1 MVVFPWKY
9 RIRFYPPCIYYRET
23 QNHQGVRVSMKQRI
37 RVVGIV
43 RDGDGIL
50 LLKKAQNRAEEV
62 PAWEILTGKIRFGEQ
77 PEEALARAF
86 YEYLG
91 VEVASLKLI
100 DVVTFVGLTESSQ
113 MENLYIVFEVVL
125 PSNAK
130 MIPTDRYTAFKFL
143 KKSELATVRLDDAT
157 MSVIDIVSGHKR
169 EAINMKPTDAIDDP
183 RGAANGATVYVD
195 GGSRGN
201 PGPAA
206 VGYFIVG
213 ADGNVIKRGGEF
225 IGFATSRVAE
235 YYAMKEGVEQAIEL
249 GLKRVRFVGDN
260 LMMINQLKGIYQVK
274 SKDYLIIYN
283 DIQNLLKSFEAVT
296 FAHVKRAQNMEADR
310 EADKALKG
318 HFNRKQIKM

>member
-1 MVVFPWKY
+1 MVK
-9 RIRFYPPCIYYRET
+9 E
-23 QNHQGVRVSMKQRI
+23 
-37 RVVGIV
+37 
-43 RDGDGIL
+43 GDDIL

-77 PEEALARAF
+77 PEEALARSF

-91 VEVASLKLI
+91 VEVTSLKLV
-100 DVVTFVGLTESSQ
+100 DVVTFVGLSGSSQ
-113 MENLYIVFEVVL
+113 MENLYIVFEVTL
-125 PSNAK
+125 PQGAK
-130 MIPTDRYTAFKFL
+130 LMPADRYTAFKYL
-143 KKSELATVRLDDAT
+143 RKSDLATVRLEDAT

-169 EAINMKPTDAIDDP
+169 GAINMKPTDAIDDP

-206 VGYFIVG
+206 VGYYILG
-213 ADGNVIKRGGEF
+213 PDGKVIKQGGEF

-235 YYAMKEGVEQAIEL
+235 YYAMKEGMEQAIEL

-260 LMMINQLKGIYQVK
+260 LMMINQLKGVYQVK
-274 SKDYLIIYN
+274 SRDLLAIYN
-283 DIQNLLKSFEAVT
+283 DIQRLLGEFEAVS
-296 FAHVKRAQNMEADR
+296 FAHVKRGQNMEADR

-318 HFNRKQIKM
+318 HFNRKQIKDMV

>member
-1 MVVFPWKY
+1 
-9 RIRFYPPCIYYRET
+9 
-23 QNHQGVRVSMKQRI
+23 MKQRI

-43 RDGDGIL
+43 KDGDSIL

-77 PEEALARAF
+77 PEEALARSF

-91 VEVASLKLI
+91 VEVTSLRLV
-100 DVVTFVGLTESSQ
+100 DVVTFIGLSGSSQ
-113 MENLYIVFEVVL
+113 MENLYIVFEVAL
-125 PSNAK
+125 PEMAK
-130 MIPTDRYTAFKFL
+130 LMPMERYTAFKYL
-143 KKSELATVRLDDAT
+143 KKTELATVRLEDAT

-206 VGYFIVG
+206 IGYYIVG
-213 ADGNVIKRGGEF
+213 SDGKVIKRGGEF
-225 IGFATSRVAE
+225 IGFATSRIAE
-235 YYAMKEGVEQAIEL
+235 YYAMKEWIEQAIEL
-249 GLKRVRFVGDN
+249 GLKRVRFIGDN
-260 LMMINQLKGIYQVK
+260 LMMINQLKGVYQVK
-274 SKDYLIIYN
+274 SKDLVIIYN
-283 DIQNLLKSFEAVT
+283 DIQKLLKEFDAVSFT
-296 FAHVKRAQNMEADR
+296 HVKRSQNMEADR

-318 HFNRKQIKM
+318 HFNRKQMKM

>member
-1 MVVFPWKY
+1 
-9 RIRFYPPCIYYRET
+9 
-23 QNHQGVRVSMKQRI
+23 MKQRI

-43 RDGDGIL
+43 KDERGGIL
-50 LLKKAQNRAEEV
+50 LLKRPQSRAEEV
-62 PAWEILTGKIRFGEQ
+62 PAWEILTGKIHFGEQ
-77 PEEALARAF
+77 PEEALARSF

-91 VEVASLKLI
+91 VEVSSIKLR
-100 DVVTFVGLTESSQ
+100 DAVTFVGLSGSSQ

-125 PSNAK
+125 PDGVK
-130 MIPTDRYTAFKFL
+130 LTPMDRYTAFKYL
-143 KKSELATVRLDDAT
+143 KKTELATVRLEDAT
-157 MSVIDIVSGHKR
+157 MSVIDIVSGHRR

-206 VGYFIVG
+206 IGYYIVG
-213 ADGNVIKRGGEF
+213 QDGRVIKRGGEF

-235 YYAMKEGVEQAIEL
+235 YYAMKEGMEQAIGL

-274 SKDYLIIYN
+274 SLDLLPIYN
-283 DIQNLLKSFEAVT
+283 DVQNLLKNFDAVA
-296 FAHVKRAQNMEADR
+296 FSHVKRSQNMEADR
-310 EADKALKG
+310 EAGKALEG
-318 HFNRKQIKM
+318 HFNRKKMRM

>member
-1 MVVFPWKY
+1 
-9 RIRFYPPCIYYRET
+9 
-23 QNHQGVRVSMKQRI
+23 MKQRI

-43 RDGDGIL
+43 KEGESIL

-62 PAWEILTGKIRFGEQ
+62 PAWEIMTGKIRFGEQ
-77 PEEALARAF
+77 PEEALARSF

-91 VEVASLKLI
+91 VEISGLKLI

-113 MENLYIVFEVVL
+113 MENLYIVFEVTL
-125 PSNAK
+125 PKGANLA
-130 MIPTDRYTAFKFL
+130 PLDRYTAFKFL
-143 KKSELATVRLDDAT
+143 KKTELSTVRLDDAT
-157 MSVIDIVSGHKR
+157 MSVIDIVAGHKR
-169 EAINMKPTDAIDDP
+169 AEINMKPTDAIDDP

-206 VGYFIVG
+206 VGYYIIG
-213 ADGNVIKRGGEF
+213 PDRKVIKRGGEF

-274 SKDYLIIYN
+274 SKDLILIYN
-283 DIQNLLKSFEAVT
+283 DIQNLLRNFDAVA
-296 FAHVKRAQNMEADR
+296 FSHVKRGQNMEADR

-318 HFNRKQIKM
+318 HFSRKQIRM

>member
-1 MVVFPWKY
+1 
-9 RIRFYPPCIYYRET
+9 
-23 QNHQGVRVSMKQRI
+23 MKQRI

-43 RDGDGIL
+43 KDGDSIL

-77 PEEALARAF
+77 PEEALARSF

-91 VEVASLKLI
+91 VEVTSLKLR
-100 DVVTFVGLTESSQ
+100 DVVTFIGLSGSSQ
-113 MENLYIVFEVVL
+113 MENLYIVFEVTL
-125 PSNAK
+125 PEMAK
-130 MIPTDRYTAFKFL
+130 LMPMERYTAFKYL
-143 KKSELATVRLDDAT
+143 KKTELATVRLEDAT

-183 RGAANGATVYVD
+183 RGAANGAMVYVD

-206 VGYFIVG
+206 VGYVVLG
-213 ADGNVIKRGGEF
+213 PDGKVIKRGGEF

-235 YYAMKEGVEQAIEL
+235 YYAMKEGIEQAIEL
-249 GLKRVRFVGDN
+249 GLKHVRFIGDN
-260 LMMINQLKGIYQVK
+260 LMMINQLKGVYQVK
-274 SKDYLIIYN
+274 SKDLIPIYN
-283 DIQNLLKSFEAVT
+283 DIQKLLKEFEAVSFT
-296 FAHVKRAQNMEADR
+296 HVKRSQNMEADG

-318 HFNRKQIKM
+318 HFDRKKIRM

>member
-1 MVVFPWKY
+1 
-9 RIRFYPPCIYYRET
+9 
-23 QNHQGVRVSMKQRI
+23 MKQRI

-43 RDGDGIL
+43 KDERGGIL
-50 LLKKAQNRAEEV
+50 LLKRPQSRAEEV
-62 PAWEILTGKIRFGEQ
+62 PAWEILTGKIHFGEQ
-77 PEEALARAF
+77 PEEALARSF

-91 VEVASLKLI
+91 VEVSSIKLR
-100 DVVTFVGLTESSQ
+100 DAVTFVGLSGSSQ

-125 PSNAK
+125 PDGVK
-130 MIPTDRYTAFKFL
+130 LTPMDRYTAFKYL
-143 KKSELATVRLDDAT
+143 KKTELATVRLEDAT
-157 MSVIDIVSGHKR
+157 MSVIDIVSGHRR

-206 VGYFIVG
+206 IGYYIVG
-213 ADGNVIKRGGEF
+213 QDGRVIKRGGEF

-235 YYAMKEGVEQAIEL
+235 YYAMKEGMEQAIGL

-274 SKDYLIIYN
+274 SLDLLPIYN
-283 DIQNLLKSFEAVT
+283 DVQNLLKNFDAVA
-296 FAHVKRAQNMEADR
+296 FSHVKRSQNMEADR
-310 EADKALKG
+310 EAGKALEG
-318 HFNRKQIKM
+318 HFNRKKMKM

>member
-1 MVVFPWKY
+1 
-9 RIRFYPPCIYYRET
+9 
-23 QNHQGVRVSMKQRI
+23 MKQRI

-43 RDGDGIL
+43 NEGDSIL

-62 PAWEILTGKIRFGEQ
+62 PAWEIMTGKIHFGEQ
-77 PEEALARAF
+77 PEEALARSF

-91 VEVASLKLI
+91 VEVSSLKLI

-113 MENLYIVFEVVL
+113 MENLYIVFEATL
-125 PSNAK
+125 PKNVDLV
-130 MIPTDRYTAFKFL
+130 PLDRYTAFKFL
-143 KKSELATVRLDDAT
+143 NKTELSTVRLDDAT
-157 MSVIDIVSGHKR
+157 MSVIDIVAGHKR
-169 EAINMKPTDAIDDP
+169 AEINMKPTDAIDDP

-206 VGYFIVG
+206 IGYYIIG
-213 ADGNVIKRGGEF
+213 PDRKVIKQGGEF
-225 IGFATSRVAE
+225 IGFATSRIAE
-235 YYAMKEGVEQAIEL
+235 YYAMKEGIEQAIEL

-274 SKDYLIIYN
+274 SKDLVPIYN
-283 DIQNLLKSFEAVT
+283 DIQKLLKNFDAVA
-296 FAHVKRAQNMEADR
+296 FSHVKRGQNMEADR

-318 HFNRKQIKM
+318 HFNRKQMKM

>member
-1 MVVFPWKY
+1 
-9 RIRFYPPCIYYRET
+9 
-23 QNHQGVRVSMKQRI
+23 MKQRI
-37 RVVGIV
+37 RVVGIAKE
-43 RDGDGIL
+43 GEGIL
-50 LLKKAQNRAEEV
+50 LLKRAQNRAEEV

-77 PEEALARAF
+77 PEEALARSF

-91 VEVASLKLI
+91 VEVASLKLV
-100 DVVTFVGLTESSQ
+100 DVVTFIGLSGSSQ
-113 MENLYIVFEVVL
+113 MENLYIVFEVTL
-125 PSNAK
+125 PDGAK
-130 MIPTDRYTAFKFL
+130 LMPLERYTAFKYL
-143 KKSELATVRLDDAT
+143 KKTELASVRLEDAT
-157 MSVIDIVSGHKR
+157 MSVIDIISGHKR

-206 VGYFIVG
+206 VGYYIVG
-213 ADGNVIKRGGEF
+213 ADGKVIKRGGEF

-235 YYAMKEGVEQAIEL
+235 YYAMKEGIEQAIEL

-274 SKDYLIIYN
+274 SRDLAIIYN
-283 DIQNLLKSFEAVT
+283 DIQKLLKEFDAVSFT
-296 FAHVKRAQNMEADR
+296 HVKRSQNMEADR

-318 HFNRKQIKM
+318 HFDRKQIKM

>member
-1 MVVFPWKY
+1 
-9 RIRFYPPCIYYRET
+9 
-23 QNHQGVRVSMKQRI
+23 MKQRI

-43 RDGDGIL
+43 KDEGGGIL
-50 LLKKAQNRAEEV
+50 LLKRPQSRAEEV
-62 PAWEILTGKIRFGEQ
+62 PAWEILTGKIHFGEQ
-77 PEEALARAF
+77 PEEALARSF

-91 VEVASLKLI
+91 VEVSSIKLR
-100 DVVTFVGLTESSQ
+100 DAVTFVGLSGSSQ

-125 PSNAK
+125 PDGVK
-130 MIPTDRYTAFKFL
+130 LTPMDRYTAFKYL
-143 KKSELATVRLDDAT
+143 KKTELATVRLEDAT
-157 MSVIDIVSGHKR
+157 MSVIDIVSGHRR

-206 VGYFIVG
+206 IGYYIVG
-213 ADGNVIKRGGEF
+213 QDGRVIKRGGEF

-235 YYAMKEGVEQAIEL
+235 YYAMKEGMEQAIGL

-274 SKDYLIIYN
+274 SLDLLPIYN
-283 DIQNLLKSFEAVT
+283 DVQNLLKNFDAVA
-296 FAHVKRAQNMEADR
+296 FSHVKRSQNMEADR
-310 EADKALKG
+310 EAGKALEG
-318 HFNRKQIKM
+318 HFNRKKMKM